1 MKVTEIKLGIY
12 KIICLAVKTHGHT
25 FSAQIS
31 IMQSLQYFEHLSE
44 PMAEVLAVLL
54 KEFDHTQLAEE
65 VLRYSICF
73 VPLTHVLTSLYHP
86 RREISAKTFSGQ
98 DNKGPRSF
106 SKFLSR
112 LAELAPR
119 VILKQFSLLR
129 VHLDSEAY
137 PMRIALVEIVGVLIR
152 EIALE
157 SEEGVD
163 EDGRGAQEGQER
175 REKKISKLF
184 DLLLERFLD
193 VSSYVRIKVLQTISK
208 LLE

>member
-44 PMAEVLAVLL
+44 PMAEVLAVLQ

-65 VLRYSICF
+65 VLRYSMCF
-73 VPLTHVLTSLYHP
+73 VSSTRILTLYHP

-163 EDGRGAQEGQER
+163 EDGRGVQEGQER

>member
-1 MKVTEIKLGIY
+1 
-12 KIICLAVKTHGHT
+12 
-25 FSAQIS
+25 
-31 IMQSLQYFEHLSE
+31 
-44 PMAEVLAVLL
+44 
-54 KEFDHTQLAEE
+54 
-65 VLRYSICF
+65 
-73 VPLTHVLTSLYHP
+73 
-86 RREISAKTFSGQ
+86 
-98 DNKGPRSF
+98 
-106 SKFLSR
+106 
-112 LAELAPR
+112 
-119 VILKQFSLLR
+119 
-129 VHLDSEAY
+129 
-137 PMRIALVEIVGVLIR
+137 MRIALVEIVGVLIR